1 MELNIGTNIKRLRQ
15 AKGITQERLAELLSV
30 STAAVSKWEARNTY
44 PDITLLYPLASIFGV
59 SVDELIGYDEEK
71 EKQDIERI
79 LSEYGKY
86 SLSGEI
92 QKRDRLIRDARKRYP
107 HDYRIMD
114 LYLWEL
120 AGGRANNDPSALFRN
135 ADELAGIC
143 DCMLDGCTRDDL
155 RADAITVKAKLLH
168 AQGKTDEAMQLLSTL
183 PAWQK
188 PIAIEQLFAKDT
200 PEYRYWNRRNCYG
213 MLDVFAI
220 KYARMIRYDPALSQ
234 SEKRARLES
243 TATFF
248 AGVSKEPQTAFF
260 CIAEVSIRAALAEML
275 VAENAEEKD
284 VIFAYEEE
292 FAAMRKMTA
301 LAETDDVLK
310 ESIAST
316 YKTASPV
323 DYLIGRL
330 STSDY
335 PPLVKL
341 RENPAFIQMI
351 EQNKQ

>member
-1 MELNIGTNIKRLRQ
+1 MELNVGTNIKRLRL

-86 SLSGEI
+86 ALSGET

-120 AGGRANNDPSALFRN
+120 AGGRANNDLSALLRN
-135 ADELAGIC
+135 KDELAGIC

-168 AQGKTDEAMQLLSTL
+168 AQGKTDKALQLLSTL
-183 PAWQK
+183 PAWQR
-188 PIAIEQLFAKDT
+188 PIAIEQLFTKDT
-200 PEYRYWNRRNCYG
+200 PEFRYWNRRNCYG

-220 KYARMIRYDPALSQ
+220 KYARMIRYDPALTQ
-234 SEKRARLES
+234 TEKIARLGGAAEL
-243 TATFF
+243 F
-248 AGVSKEPQTAFF
+248 AGIAKEPATAFF
-260 CIAEVSIRAALAEML
+260 CIAELAIRVALAEWL

-284 VIFAYEEE
+284 VIRAYEDE
-292 FAAMRKMTA
+292 FEAMRKMTA
-301 LAETDDVLK
+301 YAETDEVLRGN
-310 ESIAST
+310 IAST
-316 YKTASPV
+316 YKTASPIEC
-323 DYLIGRL
+323 LIGRL

-341 RENPAFIQMI
+341 RESPAFMQMI
-351 EQNKQ
+351 KRNKQ

>member
-15 AKGITQERLAELLSV
+15 AKGITQERLSELLSV

-86 SLSGEI
+86 ALSGET

-120 AGGRANNDPSALFRN
+120 AGGRANNDPSALLRN

-200 PEYRYWNRRNCYG
+200 PEFRYWNKRNCYG

-220 KYARMIRYDPALSQ
+220 KYARMIRCDPALSQ

-248 AGVSKEPQTAFF
+248 AGVSKEPPTAFF

-301 LAETDDVLK
+301 LAETDEVLK

-316 YKTASPV
+316 YKTASPIE
-323 DYLIGRL
+323 YLIGRL
-330 STSDY
+330 SISDY

-341 RENPAFIQMI
+341 RKSPAFMQMI
-351 EQNKQ
+351 KRNKQ

>member
-15 AKGITQERLAELLSV
+15 AKGITQEHLAELLSV
-30 STAAVSKWEARNTY
+30 SSAAVSKWEARNTY

-71 EKQDIERI
+71 EKQDVERI
-79 LSEYGKY
+79 LAEYEKY

-120 AGGRANNDPSALFRN
+120 AGGRANNDPSALFQN
-135 ADELAGIC
+135 GDELAGIC

-168 AQGKTDEAMQLLSTL
+168 ARGKTDEALQLLSTL
-183 PAWQK
+183 PAWQR
-188 PIAIEQLFAKDT
+188 PIAIEQLFTKDT
-200 PEYRYWNRRNCYG
+200 PEFRYWNRRNCYG
-213 MLDVFAI
+213 MLDVFSI
-220 KYARMIRYDPALSQ
+220 KYARMIRFDPSLSQ
-234 SEKRARLES
+234 SEKCVQLKNAAALFS
-243 TATFF
+243 
-248 AGVSKEPQTAFF
+248 GISKEHETAIF
-260 CIAEVSIRAALAEML
+260 CIAELAIRVALAEML
-275 VAENAEEKD
+275 TAENAGEKD
-284 VIFAYEEE
+284 VISAYEEE

-301 LAETDDVLK
+301 LAETDEVLK

-323 DYLIGRL
+323 EYLIERL

-351 EQNKQ
+351 EQNKP